1 MKRKDKK
8 RNAGSTAQKI
18 VDDYVLKSSN
28 ETDPLGSY
36 TGKAR
41 TPEDVPT
48 QDADDL

>member
-1 MKRKDKK
+1 MKKK
-8 RNAGSTAQKI
+8 EHSTTPPPMEKAMGLT
-18 VDDYVLKSSN
+18 DLSDRRA
-28 ETDPLGSY
+28 DPLGSY